1 MRFKL
6 YCLPVLLLVFHSSL
20 GSPGPGEPPPV
31 ISEEADKSVVVSLES
46 AVGSEENKEKSEALP
61 ETSKTENENDTAP
74 TVVEEE
80 EPKNTTDETIESIV
94 LPEVGSAAKEHSSS
108 LAIFFLLFILI
119 LSIFLLHGLLK
130 IKFHYLPE
138 SLAMGRIG
146 IFRFFPHLSFCLFS
160 VPGSHGGSVHDGT
173 SRG

>member
-6 YCLPVLLLVFHSSL
+6 YCLAILLLVLQPSL
-20 GSPGPGEPPPV
+20 GSPGPGEPPV
-31 ISEEADKSVVVSLES
+31 ISDEANKSEAVKLEA
-46 AVGSEENKEKSEALP
+46 AVGSEESKDESEAAP
-61 ETSKTENENDTAP
+61 QTSNTENENDTAP
-74 TVVEEE
+74 TVVVEE
-80 EPKNTTDETIESIV
+80 EPKNTTEETIESIV

-138 SLAMGRIG
+138 SLAMGRIS
-146 IFRFFPHLSFCLFS
+146 IFYFSSLIYRLFS